1 MTAYTTRDTCRVC
14 GSTKLDLIM
23 SYGNMPLA
31 GGFVCAGD
39 HRVHDVFPLDL
50 MECLDCTLM
59 QTGQDISPELL
70 FSQYLYSSSAS
81 PGLVA
86 HFDNL
91 AWRIN
96 EMYRV
101 KDRLFVD
108 VGCNDGV
115 LLKRMR
121 KYGAQVVGIDPSDVA
136 VRASNEQEWELFNEF
151 LTPEVAGKVISKYG
165 NAYIVTACN
174 VLAHNPDPHLMV
186 QGIADLIG
194 SNGIAI
200 IEVHYQS
207 NLISQTQFD
216 TVYHEHTCYYSL
228 KSLIK
233 LFRDHNMTVF
243 HAATIP
249 NHGGSIRVFA
259 TAMDIHATSYIST
272 LLDSEFALDR
282 RSFEKRS
289 RSIRN
294 HLWDEI
300 VGIRSKD
307 RRCWAYGASGRGTIL
322 LNWCQFSQDDIGAV
336 VDRSPLRMHKVVPG
350 IGIPIVNVET
360 FQKCMP
366 DVCLLTAW
374 NYADSIVSQHPDYHG
389 KWLVPLP
396 EVGYV

>member
-1 MTAYTTRDTCRVC
+1 
-14 GSTKLDLIM
+14 
-23 SYGNMPLA
+23 MPLA

-39 HRVHDVFPLDL
+39 PRVHDVFPLDL
-50 MECLDCTLM
+50 VRCLNCTHM
-59 QTGQDISPELL
+59 QTGQDIDPELL

-86 HFDNL
+86 HFNNL
-91 AWRIN
+91 AWRLN

-101 KDRLFVD
+101 RDALFID

-121 KYGAQVVGIDPSDVA
+121 GYGAQIVGIDPSDVA
-136 VRASNEQEWELFNEF
+136 VRASNSQGWSLFNEF
-151 LTPEVAGKVISKYG
+151 LTPEVAEKVVEEHG
-165 NAYIVTACN
+165 RAYIVTACN
-174 VLAHNPDPHLMV
+174 VLAHNPDPHPMV
-186 QGIADLIG
+186 QGMADLIADRG
-194 SNGIAI
+194 VIIA
-200 IEVHYQS
+200 EVHYQS
-207 NLISQTQFD
+207 NLINETQFD

-228 KSLIK
+228 KSLIR
-233 LFRDHNMTVF
+233 LFDQHGLIIF

-249 NHGGSIRVFA
+249 NHGGSIRIFA
-259 TAMDIHATSYIST
+259 KRSPSYISPTVNT
-272 LLDSEFALDR
+272 LLSLESGIAW
-282 RSFEKRS
+282 RSFSNRS
-289 RSIRN
+289 RVIRN

-300 VGIRSKD
+300 IGIRSKE

-322 LNWCQFSQDDIGAV
+322 LNWCKFSADDIGAV
-336 VDRSPLRMHKVVPG
+336 VDRSPLRIDKLVPG
-350 IGIPIVNVET
+350 IGIPIVSVET